1 MKAKISIV
9 MGSILL
15 VGGLCLWI
23 FGKDWAFST
32 RITAFIPCFTG
43 SFLLISGI
51 FWKKSANEPKSDEMF
66 KKAGYASLAL
76 SCQLLL
82 LTTMFVLFVDS
93 FSPFLQ
99 EYNAKDMASAFL
111 MLGGL
116 LVLLSSR
123 YYSHHPD
130 KTWL

>member
-1 MKAKISIV
+1 MVKTELSLHELPHLSHV
-9 MGSILL
+9 LL
-15 VGGLCLWI
+15 EV
-23 FGKDWAFST
+23 SSSYQE
-32 RITAFIPCFTG
+32 
-43 SFLLISGI
+43 SFE
-51 FWKKSANEPKSDEMF
+51 KSANEPKSDEMF
-66 KKAGYASLAL
+66 KKAGYTSLAL

-130 KTWL
+130 KT